1 MDIKNNENWAISIT
15 RKLLDGVSEDEVRRR
30 FPNNSSVNGFTNF
43 LISEQLDKPQL
54 EFLGKTLAEKK
65 RNLATNLSIQLG
77 FIEAP
82 KTTTQVGTLTDDVI
96 DKIFGVDDAQSSYTQ
111 DGDSDGE
118 IDIEDFLKQV
128 SDGNVDADFTDD
140 NNREKAK
147 GNSEGEGEGEEEGEG
162 EGEGEGEEEG
172 EGEGEGE
179 GEEEGKE
186 EGEEEGQ
193 GEGEGE
199 DEGEDEGEGE
209 GEDDKQKELDDFLKD
224 NPEIEETLENIVLIP
239 TFINM
244 KKLKESG
251 SPTMTE
257 DYFAFKVSDK
267 ETDNVGTF
275 RLDFKPTQY
284 DPSKTNKAIVGAY
297 GITKSDTPTVFIEN
311 EIWMIEKR
319 KDVPFYVLSN
329 SLNEKWEEFSNKW
342 NDLQTKDAKKIIK
355 NKIDLK

>member
-77 FIEAP
+77 FIETP

-96 DKIFGVDDAQSSYTQ
+96 DKIFGVDDSQSSYTQ

-128 SDGNVDADFTDD
+128 SDGDVDADFTDD
-140 NNREKAK
+140 DNREKAK
-147 GNSEGEGEGEEEGEG
+147 GNSEGEGEGE
-162 EGEGEGEEEG
+162 GEGEE
-172 EGEGEGE
+172 
-179 GEEEGKE
+179 K
-186 EGEEEGQ
+186 
-193 GEGEGE
+193 
-199 DEGEDEGEGE
+199 EGEGE

-267 ETDNVGTF
+267 ETDNVGKF
-275 RLDFKPTQY
+275 RLDFEPKQY
-284 DPSKTNKAIVGAY
+284 DPSKTNKAIVGVY
-297 GITKSDTPTVFIEN
+297 SITKSDTPTVFIEN
-311 EIWMIEKR
+311 EVWKIEKR